1 MLLSLSA
8 LFSVYCDLC
17 FLCLPQQQSFFSS
30 WTQHSVKLH
39 WILNITSDHLWHV
52 YVASVVDRR
61 SPPPPPPKNFLSPH
75 WDMPPNAPKKIIL
88 RKHCPCHIQ
97 CWLCINCGRAFVW
110 EMNYPL
116 PSSNSSGGG
125 NCLFIKIKIKC
136 HCSGWDDAM
145 I

>member
-1 MLLSLSA
+1 MLSLSA

-17 FLCLPQQQSFFSS
+17 FLRLPQQQSFFSS

-39 WILNITSDHLWHV
+39 WILNITSDHLWRI

-61 SPPPPPPKNFLSPH
+61 SPPKKFFCPLIETCPQRPQKNYFKKTLSH
-75 WDMPPNAPKKIIL
+75 
-88 RKHCPCHIQ
+88 HIQ

-125 NCLFIKIKIKC
+125 NFLFIKIKIKC

-145 I
+145 M